1 MTPFPPIVILNG
13 GKNTVWEKR
22 EMEWWH
28 GVKNLLHRWRLTVF
42 LITVTDPSRLFRMT
56 INVLYKDHI
65 IKEYLAC
72 SWQLTADSFYLL
84 TAFLTTGIDPSR
96 LFRITINISLIIAP
110 YRIPSFRAEVRMLY
124 EKTGRRLC
132 DTERRIYYSDDVL
145 PIPSLWRLAVRCHS
159 DKHSLY
165 KVIFSIIYRDPDKQ
179 AVQATFRKHPW
190 SPTSP

>member
-1 MTPFPPIVILNG
+1 MYLPGSCALPDFFHRKFIFIIPCHLRTVWRMFQDFQMAEVILSAS
-13 GKNTVWEKR
+13 
-22 EMEWWH
+22 
-28 GVKNLLHRWRLTVF
+28 LP
-42 LITVTDPSRLFRMT
+42 IITDPSPPFRMT

-132 DTERRIYYSDDVL
+132 DTERRIYYNDDAL
-145 PIPSLWRLAVRCHS
+145 PFPSLWRLAVRCHS

-165 KVIFSIIYRDPDKQ
+165 KVIFL
-179 AVQATFRKHPW
+179 
-190 SPTSP
+190 